1 MNYVFIVIH
10 HKKRKKHN
18 KGYKNMI
25 LSIFGKCKDIFK
37 ETINKLK
44 GSDRSVALASVS
56 EVIGK
61 CGQSIVA

>member
-1 MNYVFIVIH
+1 
-10 HKKRKKHN
+10 
-18 KGYKNMI
+18 MI